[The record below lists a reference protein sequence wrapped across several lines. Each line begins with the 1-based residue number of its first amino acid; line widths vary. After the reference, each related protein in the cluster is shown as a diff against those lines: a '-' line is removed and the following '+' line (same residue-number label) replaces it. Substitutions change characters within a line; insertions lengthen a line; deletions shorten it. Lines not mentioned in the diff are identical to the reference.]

1 MSATN
6 QIVHVPFNGQTVD
19 ATLDEKSGTWLVALK
34 PICENIGVDYSGQLQ
49 RLKNQPW
56 ATMGVIPT
64 VASNGKT
71 YEMAAIDR
79 QTFVMWLATI
89 DASRLKSDAARAV
102 VLKYQMEC
110 AKVLDSYFF
119 GASLPRTREERMA
132 VALLDAKSMLDEAR
146 GHIAEMEPRAALGDA
161 VSANGQDTYTVTQAA
176 RYVAQLVP
184 SFTRQGAFE
193 LLRRSRMLCK
203 GSCEPTREGIDVGRV
218 VAVRS
223 EFRTRDGQ
231 VLSRQH
237 ARLTGKGLSWLV
249 SRALEGAV

>member
-1 MSATN
+1 MGELTE
-6 QIVHVPFNGQTVD
+6 IVPFMSDRFGLLRTAEMNGEPVFVAADVCKPLDIANTTD
-19 ATLDEKSGTWLVALK
+19 ALKRLDDDEKARLNLGLPGGDTNVVTLPGLLNLVLSSRKPEARAYRRWVTHEVLPAIHRHGGYIAQVAGESDEELVARALLVVK
-34 PICENIGVDYSGQLQ
+34 GQL
-49 RLKNQPW
+49 
-56 ATMGVIPT
+56 
-64 VASNGKT
+64 
-71 YEMAAIDR
+71 D
-79 QTFVMWLATI
+79 
-89 DASRLKSDAARAV
+89 D
-102 VLKYQMEC
+102 
-110 AKVLDSYFF
+110 
-119 GASLPRTREERMA
+119 
-132 VALLDAKSMLDEAR
+132 AR
-146 GHIAEMEPRAALGDA
+146 GRIAEMEPRAALADA
-161 VSANGQDTYTVTQAA
+161 VTANGQDTYTVTQAA

-203 GSCEPTREGIDVGRV
+203 GSCEPIREGIDVGRV

>member
-1 MSATN
+1 MGELTE
-6 QIVHVPFNGQTVD
+6 IVPFMSDRFGLLRTAEMNGEPVFVAADVCKPLDIANTTD
-19 ATLDEKSGTWLVALK
+19 ALKRLDDDEKARLNLGLPGGDTNVVTLPGLLNLVLSSRKPEARAYRRWVTHEVLPAIHRHGGYVAQVAGESDEELVA
-34 PICENIGVDYSGQLQ
+34 
-49 RLKNQPW
+49 R
-56 ATMGVIPT
+56 
-64 VASNGKT
+64 
-71 YEMAAIDR
+71 
-79 QTFVMWLATI
+79 
-89 DASRLKSDAARAV
+89 
-102 VLKYQMEC
+102 
-110 AKVLDSYFF
+110 
-119 GASLPRTREERMA
+119 
-132 VALLDAKSMLDEAR
+132 ALLVVKGQLDEAR
-146 GHIAEMEPRAALGDA
+146 GRIAEMERRSALADA
-161 VSANGQDTYTVTQAA
+161 VTANGADTYTVTQAA

-184 SFTRQGAFE
+184 SFTRQAAFE